1 VSLQNHVALITGASR
16 GIGRAIA
23 ERLAREGAAVGVNYA
38 SSKDRAEEVCAAIA
52 SGGGRAIALQADI
65 SQRPQVLAMV
75 AELTAAFG
83 APDILI
89 NNAGLLIRGDLAD
102 FDFSQMDRMRG
113 VNVDGLVHCT
123 RACVDAMK
131 EKRWGRIVNL
141 SSLAALGTTNAG
153 TTFYSATKA
162 AVIALTRRFALE
174 LGPHGITA
182 NCIAPGFIETE
193 MVLGLGTRE
202 KVEEI
207 TRNMAALAM
216 VGRIGKPEDIAHAC
230 AFLCAEESSF
240 VTAQTL
246 TVDGGRMNYIGHP

>member
-1 VSLQNHVALITGASR
+1 MRTALVTGASR

-23 ERLAREGAAVGVNYA
+23 LRLARNGVAVGVNYA
-38 SSKDRAEEVCAAIA
+38 SAREQAQQVCDEITATGGQAIP
-52 SGGGRAIALQADI
+52 LQADI
-65 SQRPQVLAMV
+65 SRRDQVLAMV
-75 AELTAAFG
+75 DELSTRLG
-83 APDILI
+83 PPDILV
-89 NNAGLLIRGDLAD
+89 NNAGILIRGDLSD

-113 VNVDGLVHCT
+113 VNVDGLIHVT
-123 RACVDAMK
+123 RACVDGMK
-131 EKRWGRIVNL
+131 ERRWGRIVNL

-153 TTFYSATKA
+153 TTFYAATKA

-174 LGPHGITA
+174 LGPHGITVNA
-182 NCIAPGFIETE
+182 ICPGFIGTD
-193 MVLGLGTRE
+193 MVLGLGTPE

-216 VGRIGKPEDIAHAC
+216 VGRIGTPEDIAHAT

-240 VTAQTL
+240 ITAQTL

>member
-1 VSLQNHVALITGASR
+1 MPLNNHVALITGASR

-23 ERLAREGAAVGVNYA
+23 ERLAQNGAAVGVNYVT
-38 SSKDRAEEVCAAIA
+38 SRERAEDLCAKIVA
-52 SGGGRAIALQADI
+52 GGGRATALRADI
-65 SQRPQVLAMV
+65 SQRPQVLKMV

-83 APDILI
+83 PPDILV

-123 RACVDAMK
+123 RACADAMK
-131 EKRWGRIVNL
+131 DRGWGRIVNL

-174 LGPHGITA
+174 LGQHGITA
-182 NCIAPGFIETE
+182 NCIAPGFIGTE
-193 MVLGLGTRE
+193 MVLGLGTPE
-202 KVEEI
+202 KVEEV
-207 TRNMAALAM
+207 TRDMAALAM
-216 VGRIGKPEDIAHAC
+216 MGRIGTPEDIAHAA

-240 VTAQTL
+240 ITAQTL
-246 TVDGGRMNYIGHP
+246 TVDGGRMNYIGHG